1 LAKLLKNKLSGSR
14 VTFMSCLLMTAFVVI
29 ACKSGPVVSVRLM
42 PNSVQTLE
50 SGKSIPISA
59 TLSNDSARQGVRWEL
74 AGAGSL
80 VAQTPTSV
88 MYQAPAN
95 ISEMGSVTVTATSI
109 ANGKTIASLQIIL
122 VPPKKASTTNK
133 NHQGQGVRG

>member
-1 LAKLLKNKLSGSR
+1 LGKLPKNKLGGSR
-14 VTFMSCLLMTAFVVI
+14 VILLSCLLMTAFVAI
-29 ACKSGPVVSVRLM
+29 ACKSGPAVSVRLM

-59 TLSNDSARQGVRWEL
+59 TLSNDSARQGVRWDL
-74 AGAGSL
+74 TGAGSL
-80 VAQTPTSV
+80 VAETPTSV

-95 ISEMGSVTVTATSI
+95 ISEMASVTVTATSI
-109 ANGKTIASLQIIL
+109 ANGKRVATLQIIL
-122 VPPKKASTTNK
+122 VPPKKASTANK